1 MVVLENDELKVSLS
15 SKGAELM
22 SIIDKRDQT
31 EYIWQGN
38 PEYWAYHAPHL
49 FPIVGGLNQN
59 SLSVDGN
66 LYPLSR
72 HGFARTSTFRRIES
86 APQQAIFELRYN
98 QETLA
103 AYPYK
108 FEFQV
113 IYFLVNRSL
122 KVVYKVINLDSK
134 DIYFSVGAHPGFN
147 VPFNNETS
155 FEDYYIEFQTDE
167 HLQSH
172 QLAANGLFNNER
184 VTVLT
189 EDKKLNLSYDLFEKD
204 ALVFK
209 NIQSRSVILKSK
221 KSTKQVK
228 VDFPNFSYLGLWSKS
243 KAPFICIEPWLGCA
257 DADGD
262 QLDISKKEAIQQLK
276 HGHVFETDFTITV

>member
-1 MVVLENDELKVSLS
+1 MVVLQNDELKVTLS

-22 SIIDKRDQT
+22 SIIDKKDQT

-38 PEYWAYHAPHL
+38 PDYWAYHAPHL
-49 FPIVGGLNQN
+49 FPVVGGLNDN
-59 SLSVDGN
+59 MLSVDGN
-66 LYPLSR
+66 QHPLNR

-113 IYFLVNRSL
+113 IYFLTGRSL
-122 KVVYKVINLDSK
+122 KVLYKVINLDTK

-147 VPFNNETS
+147 VPLSKDDN
-155 FEDYYIEFQTDE
+155 FEDYYIEFQNQE
-167 HLQSH
+167 ELKSH
-172 QLAANGLFNNER
+172 QLSDKGLFNGETILVSTSNKHLE
-184 VTVLT
+184 
-189 EDKKLNLSYDLFEKD
+189 LSYDLFEKD

-209 NIQSRSVILKSK
+209 YLSSRSVILKSK
-221 KSTKQVK
+221 KSDKQVK
-228 VDFPNFSYLGLWSKS
+228 VDFPYFNYLGLWSKNN
-243 KAPFICIEPWLGCA
+243 APFVCIEPWLGCA
-257 DADGD
+257 DTDGEVV
-262 QLDISKKEAIQQLK
+262 DISKKEAMQHLK

>member
-1 MVVLENDELKVSLS
+1 MVVLENDQLKVSLN

-22 SIIDKRDQT
+22 SIIDKKDQT
-31 EYIWQGN
+31 EYIWQGD
-38 PEYWAYHAPHL
+38 PEYWAFHAPHL
-49 FPIVGGLNQN
+49 FPVVGGLNQN

-66 LYPLSR
+66 LYPLNR

-86 APQQAIFELRYN
+86 APQQAIFELRYS

-134 DIYFSVGAHPGFN
+134 DIYFSIGAHPGFN

-155 FEDYYIEFQTDE
+155 FEDYYIDFQTDE
-167 HLQSH
+167 HLKSH
-172 QLAANGLFNNER
+172 QLAANGLFNKET

-189 EDKKLNLSYDLFEKD
+189 EDNKLALCYDLFEKD

-209 NIQSRSVILKSK
+209 NIKSRSVILKSN

-228 VDFPNFSYLGLWSKS
+228 LDFPNFNYLGLWSKD
-243 KAPFICIEPWLGCA
+243 KASFVCIEPWLGCA
-257 DADGD
+257 DVNGD
-262 QLDISKKEAIQQLK
+262 HVDISKKEAIQLLK

>member
-1 MVVLENDELKVSLS
+1 MVVLENDELKVTLS

-22 SIIDKRDQT
+22 SIIDKKDQT

-38 PEYWAYHAPHL
+38 PDYWAYHAPHL
-49 FPIVGGLNQN
+49 FPIVGGLNDN
-59 SLSVDGN
+59 ILSVDGN
-66 LYPLSR
+66 QYPLNR

-113 IYFLVNRSL
+113 IYFLTGRSL
-122 KVVYKVINLDSK
+122 KVLYKVINLDSK

-147 VPFNNETS
+147 VPFTNDDN
-155 FEDYYIEFQTDE
+155 FEDYYIEFQNQE
-167 HLQSH
+167 ELKSH
-172 QLAANGLFNNER
+172 QLSDKGLFNGETIQVSTNNKQLA
-184 VTVLT
+184 LT
-189 EDKKLNLSYDLFEKD
+189 YDLFDKD

-209 NIQSRSVILKSK
+209 NLSSRSVILKSK
-221 KSTKQVK
+221 NSDKQVK
-228 VDFPNFSYLGLWSKS
+228 VDFPYFNYLGLWSKK
-243 KAPFICIEPWLGCA
+243 KAPFVCIEPWLGCA
-257 DADGD
+257 DTDGEVV
-262 QLDISKKEAIQQLK
+262 DISKKEAMQYLK

>member
-22 SIIDKRDQT
+22 SIIDKKDQT

-38 PEYWAYHAPHL
+38 PEYWGYHAPHL
-49 FPIVGGLNQN
+49 FPVVGGLNQN

-86 APQQAIFELRYN
+86 APQQAIFELRYSK
-98 QETLA
+98 ETLA

-155 FEDYYIEFQTDE
+155 FEDYYIEFQIDE
-167 HLQSH
+167 HLESH

-184 VTVLT
+184 VSVLT
-189 EDKKLNLSYDLFEKD
+189 EDKKLDLTYDLFKKD

-209 NIQSRSVILKSK
+209 NIQSRSVILKSE

-228 VDFPNFSYLGLWSKS
+228 IDFPNFNYLGLWSKS

-257 DADGD
+257 DADGN

>member
-22 SIIDKRDQT
+22 SIIDKKDQT

-49 FPIVGGLNQN
+49 FPVVGGLNQN

-66 LYPLSR
+66 LYPLNR

-86 APQQAIFELRYN
+86 APQQAIFELRYS

-155 FEDYYIEFQTDE
+155 FEDYYIEFQIDE
-167 HLQSH
+167 HLESH

-184 VTVLT
+184 VSVLT
-189 EDKKLNLSYDLFEKD
+189 EDKKLALTYDLFKKD

-209 NIQSRSVILKSK
+209 NIQSRSVILKSE

-228 VDFPNFSYLGLWSKS
+228 VDFLNFNYLGLWSKS